1 MSISS
6 LLMGQRRAAYEF
18 NSSNILRC
26 IEKNSDAGLLDMGC
40 YDGKWTVKVAE
51 KMGTKK
57 IFGLEI
63 IDEKAREAERS
74 GVKVKLGDLNDKLPF
89 EQEFD
94 VIHSNQVIEHLKDT
108 DLFISEIH
116 RLLKPGG
123 YTIISTE
130 NLASW
135 HNVFSLVLGFTPF
148 SLVNCTSKTAAV
160 GNPLAP
166 QEGNDLQF
174 EYLQHHKVFTLR
186 GLKELLVLFGF
197 RIEKVLGAGY
207 YPFGNLFCGIDPNH
221 SAFVTIKARKVK

>member
-1 MSISS
+1 MSISGI
-6 LLMGQRRAAYEF
+6 LMSQRRAAYEY
-18 NSSNILRC
+18 NSKNILRC
-26 IEKNSDAGLLDMGC
+26 VERNSNGELLDLGC
-40 YDGKWTVKVAE
+40 YDGLWTVQVAE
-51 KMGTKK
+51 KMQTKK
-57 IFGLEI
+57 ISGLEI
-63 IDEKAREAERS
+63 IEEKAQIAEKS
-74 GVKVKLGDLNDKLPF
+74 GVKVTLGNLNDKLSF
-89 EQEFD
+89 DKTFD
-94 VIHSNQVIEHLKDT
+94 VIHSNQVIEHLKNT
-108 DLFISEIH
+108 DLFISEIY

-135 HNVFSLVLGFTPF
+135 HNIFSLVLGFEPF

-166 QEGNDLQF
+166 QSGNELEF

-197 RIEKVLGAGY
+197 KIEKVLGAGY

-221 SAFVTIKARKVK
+221 SAFITIKARKIR